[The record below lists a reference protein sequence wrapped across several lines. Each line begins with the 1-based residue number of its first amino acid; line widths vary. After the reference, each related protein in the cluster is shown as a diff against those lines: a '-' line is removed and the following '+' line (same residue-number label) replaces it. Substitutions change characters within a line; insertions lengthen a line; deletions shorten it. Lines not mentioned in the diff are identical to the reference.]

1 LEIGI
6 WNLLEIWKLGFGISD
21 PVTQKLPRTLL
32 YRVYMEK
39 EMADR
44 YEIRLSGSGG
54 QGLILMGII
63 LAEAIGVYDG
73 KYVAQTQSYGPE
85 ARGGS
90 SKSEVIVSDEEIDYP
105 KAMKLDLL
113 LAMNQ
118 KSCDEFYPD
127 LKPDGLL
134 IVDSTFVTQIP
145 TSKAF
150 QIPFTGIARERFKRE
165 VVANIVALGSLSQ
178 LSPIVSARAVES
190 AVLARVPKGTE
201 KLNRDALKAGM
212 NAAKQA
218 KKAWMNSEVVPEVP
232 KEDLLDSY

>member
-1 LEIGI
+1 
-6 WNLLEIWKLGFGISD
+6 
-21 PVTQKLPRTLL
+21 
-32 YRVYMEK
+32 
-39 EMADR
+39 MAFR

-63 LAEAIGVYDG
+63 LAEAMGIYDG
-73 KYVAQTQSYGPE
+73 KFVAQTQSYGPE

-105 KAMKLDLL
+105 EAMQLDLL

-127 LKPDGLL
+127 LKPEGLL
-134 IVDSTFVTQIP
+134 IVDSTFVTQVP
-145 TSKAF
+145 TSKTF
-150 QIPFTGIARERFKRE
+150 QIPFTRIAREKFKRE
-165 VVANIVALGSLSQ
+165 VVANIIALGALTQ
-178 LSPIVSARAVES
+178 LSPIISSKAVES

-201 KLNRDALKAGM
+201 KLNRDALKAGIA
-212 NAAKQA
+212 AAKRA
-218 KKAWMNSEVVPEVP
+218 KKEWMEAEMLPEIP

>member
-1 LEIGI
+1 MG
-6 WNLLEIWKLGFGISD
+6 
-21 PVTQKLPRTLL
+21 
-32 YRVYMEK
+32 Y
-39 EMADR
+39 R

-118 KSCDEFYPD
+118 KSCDEFFQD
-127 LKPDGLL
+127 LKPDGTL

-145 TSKAF
+145 TPKAF
-150 QIPFTGIARERFKRE
+150 QVPFTRIAREKLKRE
-165 VVANIVALGSLSQ
+165 VVANIIALGALSQ
-178 LSPIVSARAVES
+178 LTPIVSAKAVES

-201 KLNRDALKAGM
+201 KLNREALKAGM

-218 KKAWMNSEVVPEVP
+218 KKAWMKSEIPPEVP

>member
-1 LEIGI
+1 M
-6 WNLLEIWKLGFGISD
+6 GF
-21 PVTQKLPRTLL
+21 
-32 YRVYMEK
+32 
-39 EMADR
+39 R

-63 LAEAIGVYDG
+63 LAEAVGIYDG
-73 KYVAQTQSYGPE
+73 KFVAQTQNYGPE

-105 KAMKLDLL
+105 KAMQLDPL

-118 KSCDEFYPD
+118 KSCEEFYPD
-127 LKPDGLL
+127 LKPEGLL
-134 IVDSTFVTQIP
+134 IVDSTFVDQVP

-150 QIPFTGIARERFKRE
+150 QIPFTRIAREKFKRE
-165 VVANIVALGSLSQ
+165 VVANIIALGALTQ
-178 LSPIVSARAVES
+178 LSPIISSKAVES

-201 KLNRDALKAGM
+201 KLNRDALKAGIA
-212 NAAKQA
+212 AAKRG
-218 KKAWMNSEVVPEVP
+218 KKEWMVTEAPPEIP

>member
-1 LEIGI
+1 
-6 WNLLEIWKLGFGISD
+6 
-21 PVTQKLPRTLL
+21 
-32 YRVYMEK
+32 
-39 EMADR
+39 
-44 YEIRLSGSGG
+44 
-54 QGLILMGII
+54 LILMGII
-63 LAEAIGVYDG
+63 LAEAIGIYDG

-105 KAMKLDLL
+105 KAMKLDLF

-118 KSCDEFYPD
+118 KSCDEFFQD
-127 LKPDGLL
+127 LKPDGTL

-150 QIPFTGIARERFKRE
+150 QVPFTRIAREKFKRE
-165 VVANIVALGSLSQ
+165 VVANIIALGALSQ
-178 LSPIVSARAVES
+178 LTPIVSAKAIES

-201 KLNRDALKAGM
+201 KLNREALKAGM

-218 KKAWMNSEVVPEVP
+218 KKAWMKSEMPPEVP

>member
-1 LEIGI
+1 
-6 WNLLEIWKLGFGISD
+6 
-21 PVTQKLPRTLL
+21 
-32 YRVYMEK
+32 
-39 EMADR
+39 MAYR

-63 LAEAIGVYDG
+63 LAEAIGIYDG

-105 KAMKLDLL
+105 KAIRLDLL

-127 LKPDGLL
+127 LKPEGLL
-134 IVDSTFVTQIP
+134 VVDSTFVTQIP
-145 TSKAF
+145 TPKAF
-150 QIPFTGIARERFKRE
+150 QIPFTRLAREKFGKE
-165 VVANIVALGSLSQ
+165 VVANIIALGALSQ
-178 LSPIVSARAVES
+178 LTPIISAKATES

-201 KLNRDALKAGM
+201 KLNRDALRAGM
-212 NAAKQA
+212 NAAKRA
-218 KKAWMNSEVVPEVP
+218 KKAWMELEVPPETP

>member
-1 LEIGI
+1 MG
-6 WNLLEIWKLGFGISD
+6 S
-21 PVTQKLPRTLL
+21 
-32 YRVYMEK
+32 
-39 EMADR
+39 R

-63 LAEAIGVYDG
+63 LAEAIGIYDG

-105 KAMKLDLL
+105 KVMSLDLL
-113 LAMNQ
+113 LVMNQ

-127 LKPDGLL
+127 LKSDGIL

-145 TSKAF
+145 SPKAF
-150 QIPFTGIARERFKRE
+150 QVPFTHIAREKLKRE
-165 VVANIVALGSLSQ
+165 VVATLLLLGALSQ
-178 LSPIVSARAVES
+178 LTPIVSAKAIES

-201 KLNRDALKAGM
+201 KLNREALRAGM
-212 NAAKQA
+212 NAAKTREEGMVEIRWFSRGSKRRPLRFLLTWKEILSSMVLQ
-218 KKAWMNSEVVPEVP
+218 KKWPNGFFPFFIGSRP
-232 KEDLLDSY
+232 K

>member
-1 LEIGI
+1 MSIVHRPSSE
-6 WNLLEIWKLGFGISD
+6 GFQMSS
-21 PVTQKLPRTLL
+21 
-32 YRVYMEK
+32 
-39 EMADR
+39 R

-63 LAEAIGVYDG
+63 LAEAIGIYDG
-73 KYVAQTQSYGPE
+73 KHVAQTQSYGPE

-90 SKSEVIVSDEEIDYP
+90 SKSEVVVSDEEIDYP

-134 IVDSTFVTQIP
+134 IVDSTFVTQVP
-145 TSKAF
+145 TPKAF
-150 QIPFTGIARERFKRE
+150 QIPFTRIAREKFKRE
-165 VVANIVALGSLSQ
+165 VVANIVALGALSQ
-178 LSPIVSARAVES
+178 LTPVVTTKSIES

-201 KLNRDALKAGM
+201 KLNRDALKAGIS
-212 NAAKQA
+212 AAKRA
-218 KKAWMNSEVVPEVP
+218 KKAWMKSDVPPEIP

>member
-1 LEIGI
+1 M
-6 WNLLEIWKLGFGISD
+6 GF
-21 PVTQKLPRTLL
+21 
-32 YRVYMEK
+32 
-39 EMADR
+39 R

-63 LAEAIGVYDG
+63 LAEAIGIYDG
-73 KYVAQTQSYGPE
+73 KYVSQTQSYGPE

-90 SKSEVIVSDEEIDYP
+90 SKSEVVVSDEEIDYP

-127 LKPDGLL
+127 LKAEGVL

-145 TSKAF
+145 TPKAF
-150 QIPFTGIARERFKRE
+150 RVPFTRIAREKFKRE
-165 VVANIVALGSLSQ
+165 VVANIIALGALTQ
-178 LSPIVSARAVES
+178 LTPIVSPKAIES

-201 KLNRDALKAGM
+201 KLNRDALKAGIS
-212 NAAKQA
+212 AAKRA
-218 KKAWMNSEVVPEVP
+218 KKEWMESEVPPEVP

>member
-1 LEIGI
+1 
-6 WNLLEIWKLGFGISD
+6 
-21 PVTQKLPRTLL
+21 
-32 YRVYMEK
+32 
-39 EMADR
+39 
-44 YEIRLSGSGG
+44 
-54 QGLILMGII
+54 MGII
-63 LAEAIGVYDG
+63 LAEAIGIYDG
-73 KYVAQTQSYGPE
+73 KFVAQTQSYGPE

-90 SKSEVIVSDEEIDYP
+90 SKSEVVVSDEEIDYP

-134 IVDSTFVTQIP
+134 IVDSTFVTQVP
-145 TSKAF
+145 TLKAF
-150 QIPFTGIARERFKRE
+150 QVPFTRIAREKFKRE
-165 VVANIVALGSLSQ
+165 VVANIVALGALSQ
-178 LSPIVSARAVES
+178 LSPIVSLKAVES

-212 NAAKQA
+212 SAAKRV
-218 KKAWMNSEVVPEVP
+218 KKVRMKSDAPPEVP

>member
-1 LEIGI
+1 MG
-6 WNLLEIWKLGFGISD
+6 S
-21 PVTQKLPRTLL
+21 
-32 YRVYMEK
+32 
-39 EMADR
+39 R

-63 LAEAIGVYDG
+63 LAEAIGIYDG

-90 SKSEVIVSDEEIDYP
+90 SKSEVVVSDVEIDYP

-118 KSCDEFYPD
+118 KSCDEFYSD

-134 IVDSTFVTQIP
+134 IVDSTFVTQVP
-145 TSKAF
+145 TQKAF
-150 QIPFTGIARERFKRE
+150 QVPFTRIAREKFKRE
-165 VVANIVALGSLSQ
+165 VVANIVALGALSQ
-178 LSPIVSARAVES
+178 FTPIVSSKAIES

-212 NAAKQA
+212 SAAKRA
-218 KKAWMNSEVVPEVP
+218 KKIRMKSDVSLEVPE
-232 KEDLLDSY
+232 EDLLDSY

>member
-1 LEIGI
+1 
-6 WNLLEIWKLGFGISD
+6 
-21 PVTQKLPRTLL
+21 
-32 YRVYMEK
+32 
-39 EMADR
+39 MAYR

-63 LAEAIGVYDG
+63 LAEAIGIYDG

-105 KAMKLDLL
+105 KAMSVDLL

-127 LKPDGLL
+127 LKPEGLL
-134 IVDSTFVTQIP
+134 IVDSTFVIQVP
-145 TSKAF
+145 TPKAF
-150 QIPFTGIARERFKRE
+150 QISFTRIAREKFKRE
-165 VVANIVALGSLSQ
+165 VVANIIALGALSQ
-178 LSPIVSARAVES
+178 LTPVVSAKAIES

-201 KLNRDALKAGM
+201 KLNRDALRAGRS
-212 NAAKQA
+212 AA
-218 KKAWMNSEVVPEVP
+218 KKAKEAWMTLGAPPEIP